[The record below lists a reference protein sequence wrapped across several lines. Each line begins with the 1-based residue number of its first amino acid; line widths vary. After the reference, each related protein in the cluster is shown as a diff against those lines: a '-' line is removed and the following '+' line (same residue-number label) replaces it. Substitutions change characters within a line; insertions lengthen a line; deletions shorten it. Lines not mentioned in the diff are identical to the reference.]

1 MNSFIRGTGTVLL
14 FIIVVA
20 CSSIT
25 SAQTLQ
31 FGFGGGLVM
40 PQGNYGGSTAEYQT
54 GVKYGLSTGWNA
66 HAKAR
71 LGLLGLNLAGQIG
84 YTSLSNSG
92 NPAQGGGTVE
102 VKHNVL
108 SVKVG
113 PEVHLSFPA
122 SPLSLYLG
130 ANGQWNS
137 FGGSTAFQGVSGL
150 PSKTYDLTSASRIG
164 IGFSVGAIIST
175 PVLPKLDVSI
185 HYDMMNVSGKAF
197 EQDASQDNR
206 EESYMF
212 LNDEKDPAYAAG
224 DTKHFIANSRSI
236 STLAITISV
245 LFGN

>member
-1 MNSFIRGTGTVLL
+1 MNSFFRTPLV
-14 FIIVVA
+14 FIIVAA
-20 CSSIT
+20 CTFSIT
-25 SAQTLQ
+25 SAQTIQ
-31 FGFGGGLVM
+31 FGVGGGLVM
-40 PQGNYGGSTAEYQT
+40 PQGDYSGSTAEYHT
-54 GVKYGLSTGWNA
+54 GTKYGLSTGWNA

-71 LGLLGLNLAGQIG
+71 LGLLGFNLGGQVG

-102 VKHNVL
+102 VKHNIL
-108 SVKVG
+108 SIKVG
-113 PEVHLSFPA
+113 PEFHFSFPA

-130 ANGQWNS
+130 VNGQLNS
-137 FGGSTAFQGVSGL
+137 FGGSTSFQGVSGL

-212 LNDEKDPAYAAG
+212 LNDEKDPLYAAG
-224 DTKHFIANSRSI
+224 DAKHFIANSRSI
-236 STLAITISV
+236 STLSITVSI